1 MSTLLKQGDL
11 DSVLSAV
18 EFLISPKNNYLTGQC
33 SLSGGAIFMR
43 NSILILGGGFDQL
56 PAVHSVNKLGYA
68 SIVADFNE
76 NCISSTCHDLF
87 IHKSNRDVEGIYEEL
102 NKYKNK
108 YKGIILV
115 FVIGTD
121 IPVEACLL
129 NDKFNIKSGFSI
141 DIAKLSVD
149 KIKFKKTLRKL
160 KFNVPN
166 VELYDKNKDYEF
178 PLVVKPNELAGSRGV
193 LLSRSKNEF
202 NDNINFIKNNY
213 SNSQR

>member
-1 MSTLLKQGDL
+1 
-11 DSVLSAV
+11 
-18 EFLISPKNNYLTGQC
+18 
-33 SLSGGAIFMR
+33 MR
-43 NSILILGGGFDQL
+43 TSILILGGGFDQL

-76 NCISSTCHDLF
+76 NCISSTYCDLF

-108 YKGIILV
+108 YKIILV

-149 KIKFKKTLRKL
+149 KLNL
-160 KFNVPN
+160 K
-166 VELYDKNKDYEF
+166 
-178 PLVVKPNELAGSRGV
+178 R
-193 LLSRSKNEF
+193 LSGN
-202 NDNINFIKNNY
+202 
-213 SNSQR
+213 